1 MNKTLALIKPD
12 GVQRGLSGQIISRI
26 EAKGLKI
33 VGMKMIR
40 MDSELAKS
48 HYSDHV
54 EKPFFPAL
62 MAFITSGP
70 IIALALEGPNCVQA
84 LRNLM
89 GTTNPIEA
97 TPGSIRGD
105 LGLSV
110 GNNLIHGSDSEESAV
125 KELGI
130 ESQPLTTGFPSCHNF
145 NKLFFI

>member
-1 MNKTLALIKPD
+1 MNKTLALVKPD
-12 GVQRGLSGQIISRI
+12 GVQRGLSGEIISRI
-26 EAKGLKI
+26 ETKGLKI
-33 VGMKMIR
+33 IGLKMIK
-40 MDSELAKS
+40 MDSKLATL

-54 EKPFFPAL
+54 EKPFFSTL

-89 GTTNPIEA
+89 GATNPNEA

-110 GNNLIHGSDSEESAV
+110 GNNLIHGSDSDESA
-125 KELGI
+125 KRELDIFFNENELFEYDRSIDAWII
-130 ESQPLTTGFPSCHNF
+130 ES
-145 NKLFFI
+145 

>member
-1 MNKTLALIKPD
+1 MNKTLALVKPD
-12 GVQRGLSGQIISRI
+12 GVQRGLSGEIISRI
-26 EAKGLKI
+26 ETKGLKI
-33 VGMKMIR
+33 IGLKMIK
-40 MDSELAKS
+40 MDSKLATL

-54 EKPFFPAL
+54 EKPFFSTL

-89 GTTNPIEA
+89 GATTPNEA

-110 GNNLIHGSDSEESAV
+110 DESA
-125 KELGI
+125 KRELDIFFNENELFEYDRSIDAWII
-130 ESQPLTTGFPSCHNF
+130 ES
-145 NKLFFI
+145 

>member
-12 GVQRGLSGQIISRI
+12 GVQRGLSGQIISKI

-33 VGMKMIR
+33 VGVKMIQ

-48 HYSDHV
+48 HYADHV
-54 EKPFFPAL
+54 EKPFFPTL
-62 MAFITSGP
+62 MEFITSGP

-89 GTTNPIEA
+89 GATNPIEA

-110 GNNLIHGSDSEESAV
+110 GNNLIHGSDSEESAT
-125 KELGI
+125 KELNIFFKENELFTYKRNIDDWII
-130 ESQPLTTGFPSCHNF
+130 ES
-145 NKLFFI
+145 

>member
-1 MNKTLALIKPD
+1 MNKTLALVKHD
-12 GVQRGLSGQIISRI
+12 GVQRGLSGEIISRI
-26 EAKGLKI
+26 ETKGLKI
-33 VGMKMIR
+33 VGIKMIR
-40 MDSELAKS
+40 MNSELAKL

-54 EKPFFPAL
+54 EKSFFSTL

-89 GTTNPIEA
+89 GSTNPIEA

-110 GNNLIHGSDSEESAV
+110 GNNLIHGSDSEESA
-125 KELGI
+125 KRELNIFFNENELFDYDRSIDTWII
-130 ESQPLTTGFPSCHNF
+130 ES
-145 NKLFFI
+145 

>member
-97 TPGSIRGD
+97 TPGSIRGV

-130 ESQPLTTGFPSCHNF
+130 FFKKDELFEYKRSIDDWIIES
-145 NKLFFI
+145 

>member
-1 MNKTLALIKPD
+1 MNKTLALVKPD

-40 MDSELAKS
+40 MDGELAKS

-70 IIALALEGPNCVQA
+70 IIALALEGPNCVEA

-130 ESQPLTTGFPSCHNF
+130 FFKKDELFEYKRSIDDWIIES
-145 NKLFFI
+145 

>member
-1 MNKTLALIKPD
+1 MNKTLALVKPD

-130 ESQPLTTGFPSCHNF
+130 FFKKDELFEYKRSIDDWIIES
-145 NKLFFI
+145 

>member
-1 MNKTLALIKPD
+1 MDKTLALIKPD
-12 GVQRGLSGQIISRI
+12 GVQRGLSGQIISKI

-33 VGMKMIR
+33 VGVKMIQ

-48 HYSDHV
+48 HYADHV
-54 EKPFFPAL
+54 EKPFFPTL
-62 MAFITSGP
+62 MEFITSGP

-89 GTTNPIEA
+89 GATNPIEA

-110 GNNLIHGSDSEESAV
+110 GNNLIHGSDSKESAT
-125 KELGI
+125 KELNIFFKENELFTYKRNIDDWII
-130 ESQPLTTGFPSCHNF
+130 ES
-145 NKLFFI
+145 

>member
-1 MNKTLALIKPD
+1 MNKTLALVKPD

-54 EKPFFPAL
+54 EKPFFSAL

-70 IIALALEGPNCVQA
+70 IIALALEGPNCVEA

-130 ESQPLTTGFPSCHNF
+130 FFKKDELFEYKRSIDDWIIES
-145 NKLFFI
+145 

>member
-1 MNKTLALIKPD
+1 MNKTLALVKPD

-70 IIALALEGPNCVQA
+70 IIALALEGPNCVEA

-130 ESQPLTTGFPSCHNF
+130 FFKKDELFEYKRSIDDWIIES
-145 NKLFFI
+145 

>member
-12 GVQRGLSGQIISRI
+12 GVQRGLSGQSISRI

-70 IIALALEGPNCVQA
+70 IIALALEGPNCVEA
-84 LRNLM
+84 HRNLM

-97 TPGSIRGD
+97 TPGAIRGD

-130 ESQPLTTGFPSCHNF
+130 FFKKDELFEYKRSIDDWIIES
-145 NKLFFI
+145 

>member
-70 IIALALEGPNCVQA
+70 IIALALEGPNCVEA

-130 ESQPLTTGFPSCHNF
+130 FFKKDELFEYKRSIDDWIIES
-145 NKLFFI
+145 

>member
-1 MNKTLALIKPD
+1 MDKTLALIKPD
-12 GVQRGLSGQIISRI
+12 GVQRGLSGQIISKI

-33 VGMKMIR
+33 VGVKMIQ

-48 HYSDHV
+48 HYADHV
-54 EKPFFPAL
+54 EKPFFPTL
-62 MAFITSGP
+62 MEFITSGP

-89 GTTNPIEA
+89 GATNPIEA

-110 GNNLIHGSDSEESAV
+110 GNNLIHGSDSEESAT
-125 KELGI
+125 KELNIFFKENELFTYKRNIDDWII
-130 ESQPLTTGFPSCHNF
+130 ES
-145 NKLFFI
+145 

>member
-130 ESQPLTTGFPSCHNF
+130 FFKKDELFEYKRSIDDWIIES
-145 NKLFFI
+145 

>member
-54 EKPFFPAL
+54 ETPFFPAL

-84 LRNLM
+84 L
-89 GTTNPIEA
+89 
-97 TPGSIRGD
+97 
-105 LGLSV
+105 
-110 GNNLIHGSDSEESAV
+110 
-125 KELGI
+125 
-130 ESQPLTTGFPSCHNF
+130 
-145 NKLFFI
+145 

>member
-70 IIALALEGPNCVQA
+70 IIALALEGPNCVEA

-110 GNNLIHGSDSEESAV
+110 GNKLIHGSDSEESAV

-130 ESQPLTTGFPSCHNF
+130 FFKKDELFEYKRSIDDWIIES
-145 NKLFFI
+145 

>member
-1 MNKTLALIKPD
+1 MNKTLALVKPD

-62 MAFITSGP
+62 IAFITSGP

-89 GTTNPIEA
+89 GTTNRIEA

-130 ESQPLTTGFPSCHNF
+130 FFKKDELFEYKRSIDDWIIES
-145 NKLFFI
+145 

>member
-33 VGMKMIR
+33 VGMIMIR

-130 ESQPLTTGFPSCHNF
+130 FFKKDELFEYKRSIDDWIIES
-145 NKLFFI
+145 

>member
-70 IIALALEGPNCVQA
+70 IIALALVGPNCVQA

-130 ESQPLTTGFPSCHNF
+130 FFKKDELFEYKRSIDDWIIES
-145 NKLFFI
+145 

>member
-1 MNKTLALIKPD
+1 MNKTLALVKPD

-54 EKPFFPAL
+54 EKPFLPAL

-70 IIALALEGPNCVQA
+70 IIALALEGPNCVEA

-130 ESQPLTTGFPSCHNF
+130 FFKKDELFEYKRSIDDWIIES
-145 NKLFFI
+145 